1 MHTAV
6 RFELSHSSVDES
18 ACSVRLYTTLS
29 GKHLRVLESACAC
42 AHRHKIIIITKD
54 GQIDFA

>member
-6 RFELSHSSVDES
+6 RFELSHNSVDEN

-29 GKHLRVLESACAC
+29 GKHPRVLESACVC
-42 AHRHKIIIITKD
+42 RHRHTQTKL
-54 GQIDFA
+54 

>member
-6 RFELSHSSVDES
+6 RFELSHNSVDEN

-29 GKHLRVLESACAC
+29 GKHPRVLESACVC
-42 AHRHKIIIITKD
+42 THRHTQTKL
-54 GQIDFA
+54 